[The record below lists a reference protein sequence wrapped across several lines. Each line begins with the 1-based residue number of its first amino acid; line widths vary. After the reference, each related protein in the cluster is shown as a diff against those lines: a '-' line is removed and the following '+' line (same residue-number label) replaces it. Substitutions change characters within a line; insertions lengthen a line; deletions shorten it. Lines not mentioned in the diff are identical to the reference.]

1 MTEPQIHLFKDDGII
16 PNHPTLP
23 LVYYH
28 NAVELNG
35 TDNAAVF
42 ERLFYNNNWEGS
54 WRNGVYPFP
63 HYHAAAH
70 EVLGVYSGTGQ
81 IRLGGSNGII
91 TKVQPGDVIIIPAG
105 VGHENL
111 GASIDFGVVG
121 AYPHGQIP
129 DVQHGDPK
137 ERKWVLD
144 AIDNVPLPISDPVFG
159 ATGPLLSHWQ

>member
-70 EVLGVYSGTGQ
+70 EVLGVTVAQDKFVWGVAMELLQRYS
-81 IRLGGSNGII
+81 R
-91 TKVQPGDVIIIPAG
+91 
-105 VGHENL
+105 
-111 GASIDFGVVG
+111 GA
-121 AYPHGQIP
+121 
-129 DVQHGDPK
+129 
-137 ERKWVLD
+137 
-144 AIDNVPLPISDPVFG
+144 
-159 ATGPLLSHWQ
+159 

>member
-1 MTEPQIHLFKDDGII
+1 MTEPQIHLFEDDGII

-23 LVYYH
+23 LLYYRY
-28 NAVELNG
+28 AVELNDA
-35 TDNAAVF
+35 DNAAVF
-42 ERLFYNNNWEGS
+42 ERLFYNNSWGDS

-63 HYHAAAH
+63 HYHAEAH
-70 EVLGVYSGTGQ
+70 EVLGIYSGTGQ
-81 IRLGGSNGII
+81 IRLGGRNGII
-91 TKVQPGDVIIIPAG
+91 TKVQPGDVVIIPAG

-111 GASIDFGVVG
+111 GSSTDFGVVG
-121 AYPHGQIP
+121 AYPSGQAP

-144 AIDNVPLPISDPVFG
+144 AISKVPLPIADPVFG

>member
-16 PNHPTLP
+16 PNHSTLP
-23 LVYYH
+23 IVYYH
-28 NAVELNG
+28 NAVELKG

-121 AYPHGQIP
+121 AYPPGQIP

-144 AIDNVPLPISDPVFG
+144 AIDSVPLPISDPVFG